1 MILLKDSM
9 EEQIFDLTTLAAL
22 NEALEYI
29 CTTSTS
35 ELGLENLAQLIVDGT
50 LSEIDFSK

>member
-1 MILLKDSM
+1 M